1 MEYKIVSS
9 SSPQGLTN
17 TINSLMNEDWT
28 PVGSHQVVVVHSQ
41 NRFSGTT
48 HKDTTHETEYS
59 QTMVRETK
67 KNVIEVDI
75 SFYHPDD
82 EDGNVDETIKVYDV
96 EGMREEFEYELNHLL
111 NND

>member
-17 TINSLMNEDWT
+17 TINLLIKEGWT

-59 QTMVRETK
+59 QTMI
-67 KNVIEVDI
+67 KN
-75 SFYHPDD
+75 
-82 EDGNVDETIKVYDV
+82 N
-96 EGMREEFEYELNHLL
+96 
-111 NND
+111 